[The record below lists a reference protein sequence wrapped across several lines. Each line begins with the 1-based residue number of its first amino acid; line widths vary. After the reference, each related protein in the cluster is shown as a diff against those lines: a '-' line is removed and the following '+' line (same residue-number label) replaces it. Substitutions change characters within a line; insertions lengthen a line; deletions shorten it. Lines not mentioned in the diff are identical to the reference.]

1 MYCKWQLAM
10 STHLSLQRT
19 VTSFQVATMKLPQV
33 RHLSLSHQAA
43 VVGRGVILEGQ
54 YLVGKHRVIMRGH
67 RIVVV
72 VLVGIKGIVNR

>member
-1 MYCKWQLAM
+1 MYCKWQQAM

-33 RHLSLSHQAA
+33 RHLSLSHQV